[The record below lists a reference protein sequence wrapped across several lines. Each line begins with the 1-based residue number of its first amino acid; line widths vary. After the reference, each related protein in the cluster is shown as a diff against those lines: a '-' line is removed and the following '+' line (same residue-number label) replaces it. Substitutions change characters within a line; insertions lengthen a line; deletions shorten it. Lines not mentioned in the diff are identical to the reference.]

1 MKRTIYFYI
10 AGIVMLVSCGKSEK
24 PADAFG
30 NFEAREYTVSSESNG
45 KIIQCAVT
53 DGDPVEAMEVL
64 AITDT
69 VDLNLR
75 KAQVISQ
82 RASVSGKAV
91 SLQAQKG
98 VYEQQI
104 ANLTKDQVRLSRM
117 IKDGA
122 ATQKQLDDVDGAI
135 LLAKRQI
142 EAVDAQFGPLRE
154 EVDALSRQIDQ
165 IGESILHCSVKAPVS
180 GVILEAYVRQG
191 EFVNVGKPMF
201 KMADLS
207 ELDLRVFVS
216 GDQLASFK
224 IGQQVNVYIDGDNEA
239 LQRTG
244 TVVWVSSEAEFT
256 PKTIQ
261 TREERVNLVYAV
273 KVRVKN
279 DGGLKIGMPGEVRL

>member
-1 MKRTIYFYI
+1 MKKTFYVYI
-10 AGIVMLVSCGKSEK
+10 AGIVALTSCGSNEK

-45 KIIQCAVT
+45 KIVQCSVT
-53 DGDPVEAMEVL
+53 DGDLVETKSVL

-69 VDLNLR
+69 VDLILK
-75 KAQVISQ
+75 KAQLISQ
-82 RASVSGKAV
+82 RSAVSGKAA
-91 SLQAQKG
+91 SLQAQKM

-104 ANLTKDQVRLSRM
+104 ANLTKDQNRISRM
-117 IKDGA
+117 VKDGA

-135 LLAKRQI
+135 LLAKCQI
-142 EAVDAQFGPLRE
+142 DAVETQFGPLYE

-165 IGESILHCSVKAPVS
+165 ISESVRRCSVTSPVS
-180 GVILEAYVRQG
+180 GIILEAYVKQG

-201 KMADLS
+201 KLADLS
-207 ELDLRVFVS
+207 ELDLRVFVA

-224 IGQQVNVYIDGDNEA
+224 IGQQVSVYIDGETQTA
-239 LQRTG
+239 QRTG

-279 DGGLKIGMPGEVRL
+279 DGTLKIGMPGEVRL